1 MINIILDMYLKKQK
15 EVKKRSRIIVLLV
28 AVLFSIAIASLFV
41 LSIKKDTIFFYV
53 LDFAAIILFFIWCVL
68 VQKREIQR
76 SAERFTEYNRSLDL
90 LNNILEKELKDET
103 GKVVCWNSEKQ
114 IDYLIC
120 EGESWISSLG
130 VGNKNM
136 INYVKTI
143 IFPIIGFLVG
153 LVAKNEDANVLI
165 VLTTITL
172 IMAVYIYGF
181 GKIIK
186 DFVDSIF
193 KSGSPREMQKL
204 ISMLKDI
211 QARNYK

>member
-28 AVLFSIAIASLFV
+28 VVLFSIAIASLFV

-76 SAERFTEYNRSLDL
+76 SAERFTEYNKSLDL

-114 IDYLIC
+114 IDYLIY
-120 EGESWISSLG
+120 EGESWISSLD
-130 VGNKNM
+130 VGNKNI